1 MRKHPGYTRDIL
13 SRVGCFASLVDVA
26 ASHHERLDGS
36 GYHRR
41 LNRDQLPM
49 AARVLCVADICD
61 ALRASRPYREGL
73 PPSGSS
79 TSWPRGRHRA
89 RCRLRGRDA
98 PRAARR
104 RGTAP
109 MPRRPP

>member
-1 MRKHPGYTRDIL
+1 MRRHPGHTRDIL

-41 LNRDQLPM
+41 LNRRQLPM

-73 PPSGSS
+73 PPE
-79 TSWPRGRHRA
+79 RVIAIVGREA
-89 RCRLRGRDA
+89 
-98 PRAARR
+98 
-104 RGTAP
+104 GTALDADCVDA
-109 MPRRPP
+109 MRQVLLDGQA